1 MKHLNKHKSVIFKKS
16 KKDSFFIFLD
26 FDGTLVPIRK
36 NPAQVR
42 LAKRTKNILKRL
54 ADKDNMNIAVVSGR
68 ELDDIKKKIALG
80 NIIYVGNHGFEISG
94 PDVDFILPAA
104 KKAEKWLKVVKEK
117 LREQLTGFKGVIIE
131 DKKFSLSVHYRMAGR
146 MKTAQI
152 VEIIS
157 SVTAPYLRKH
167 KIRLT
172 KGKKVREIRPPVNW
186 NKGRA
191 VEKILKLGRKRTGRK
206 RIPLC
211 IGDDRT
217 DEDIFRLL
225 KNRGYTVKVVKKP
238 DKTSSAE
245 YYLRNTG
252 EVKEFLSKLAL

>member
-1 MKHLNKHKSVIFKKS
+1 
-16 KKDSFFIFLD
+16 
-26 FDGTLVPIRK
+26 
-36 NPAQVR
+36 
-42 LAKRTKNILKRL
+42 
-54 ADKDNMNIAVVSGR
+54 
-68 ELDDIKKKIALG
+68 
-80 NIIYVGNHGFEISG
+80 
-94 PDVDFILPAA
+94 
-104 KKAEKWLKVVKEK
+104 
-117 LREQLTGFKGVIIE
+117 
-131 DKKFSLSVHYRMAGR
+131 